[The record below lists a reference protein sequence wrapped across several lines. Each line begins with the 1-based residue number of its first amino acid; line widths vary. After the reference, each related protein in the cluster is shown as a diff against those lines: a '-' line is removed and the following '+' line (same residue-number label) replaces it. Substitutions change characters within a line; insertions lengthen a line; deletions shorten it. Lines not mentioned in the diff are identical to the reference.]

1 MKEDER
7 DLMRA
12 MLAASVEG
20 GVAVGFFGEQ
30 WWTSRCYPPKRFYSL
45 LAKWERKG
53 WWEYGVSLRGGWL
66 TPEGRKALAAADALE
81 GGEHG

>member
-1 MKEDER
+1 MMKEDEKG
-7 DLMRA
+7 LARA
-12 MLAASVEG
+12 MLAASGE

-30 WWTSRCYPPKRFYSL
+30 WWASRCYPPKRFYSL

-66 TPEGRKALAAADALE
+66 TDAGRAALAVATSPT
-81 GGEHG
+81 